1 MVFGYIPQLI
11 VFKIPLITTFGLRQ
25 NAHSLE
31 MIDKVVEM
39 DALFKAEI
47 EH

>member
-1 MVFGYIPQLI
+1 MVLRDIPQLI

-39 DALFKAEI
+39 EALFTMAI
-47 EH
+47 